1 MTQMIEWTIIV
12 ILTIAV
18 IALLKVLRN
27 VIKTMDNV
35 LFRLTD
41 VAIVV
46 NSYKEN
52 LEKLNSSET
61 YYGDP
66 TIEAFVGMTNDVG
79 DALDDILNIRRELTG
94 EENATK
100 EN

>member
-1 MTQMIEWTIIV
+1 MIEWTIIIILAITALALTRV
-12 ILTIAV
+12 I
-18 IALLKVLRN
+18 RN
-27 VIKTMDNV
+27 TIKTMDNIR
-35 LFRLTD
+35 FRLLETS
-41 VAIVV
+41 IVIQE
-46 NSYKEN
+46 YKEN

-79 DALDDILNIRRELTG
+79 DTLDDILNIRRELTG

>member
-1 MTQMIEWTIIV
+1 MIEWTIII

-27 VIKTMDNV
+27 IIKTMDNM
-35 LFRLTD
+35 LLRLTET
-41 VAIVV
+41 AIVV
-46 NSYKEN
+46 NNYKEN

-79 DALDDILNIRRELTG
+79 DTLDDILNIRRELTG
-94 EENATK
+94 EDNATK

>member
-1 MTQMIEWTIIV
+1 MIEWTIIV

-18 IALLKVLRN
+18 IALFRVLRN
-27 VIKTMDNV
+27 IIKTMDNMR
-35 LFRLTD
+35 LRLTEA
-41 VAIVV
+41 AIVV
-46 NSYKEN
+46 NSYKEH
-52 LEKLNSSET
+52 LEKLNSAET

>member
-1 MTQMIEWTIIV
+1 MIEWTIIV
-12 ILTIAV
+12 ILTITV

-27 VIKTMDNV
+27 IIKTMDNM
-35 LFRLTD
+35 LLRLTET
-41 VAIVV
+41 AIVV
-46 NSYKEN
+46 NNYKEN

>member
-1 MTQMIEWTIIV
+1 MIEWTIII
-12 ILTIAV
+12 ILV
-18 IALLKVLRN
+18 IAIVALLRVLRN
-27 VIKTMDNV
+27 VIKTLDNMR
-35 LFRLTD
+35 LRLTE

-46 NSYKEN
+46 NNYKEH

-79 DALDDILNIRRELTG
+79 DTLDDILNIRRELTG

>member
-1 MTQMIEWTIIV
+1 MIEWTIII
-12 ILTIAV
+12 ILTVTALALTRV
-18 IALLKVLRN
+18 IRN
-27 VIKTMDNV
+27 TIKTMDNIR
-35 LFRLTD
+35 FRLLETS
-41 VAIVV
+41 VV
-46 NSYKEN
+46 IQEYKEN

-79 DALDDILNIRRELTG
+79 DTLDDILNIRRELTG

>member
-1 MTQMIEWTIIV
+1 MIEWTIIV

-94 EENATK
+94 EENAEK

>member
-1 MTQMIEWTIIV
+1 MIEWTIIIILAVTALALTRV
-12 ILTIAV
+12 I
-18 IALLKVLRN
+18 RN
-27 VIKTMDNV
+27 TIKTMDNIR
-35 LFRLTD
+35 FRLLETS
-41 VAIVV
+41 VV
-46 NSYKEN
+46 IQEYKEH

>member
-1 MTQMIEWTIIV
+1 MIEWTIIIILAITALALTRV
-12 ILTIAV
+12 I
-18 IALLKVLRN
+18 RN
-27 VIKTMDNV
+27 TIKTMDNIR
-35 LFRLTD
+35 FRLLETS
-41 VAIVV
+41 IVIQE
-46 NSYKEN
+46 YKEN

-79 DALDDILNIRRELTG
+79 DTLDDILNIRRELTG
-94 EENATK
+94 EDNATK

>member
-1 MTQMIEWTIIV
+1 MIEWTIIIILAVTALALTRV
-12 ILTIAV
+12 I
-18 IALLKVLRN
+18 RN
-27 VIKTMDNV
+27 TIKTMDNIR
-35 LFRLTD
+35 FRLLETS
-41 VAIVV
+41 VV
-46 NSYKEN
+46 IQEYKEH

-79 DALDDILNIRRELTG
+79 DTLDDILNIRRELTG

>member
-1 MTQMIEWTIIV
+1 MIEWTIII

-27 VIKTMDNV
+27 TIKTMDNM
-35 LFRLTD
+35 LLRLTET
-41 VAIVV
+41 AIVV
-46 NSYKEN
+46 NNYKEN